1 MSHQTALSER
11 AWKNS
16 HEGPL
21 GVHIDTFAAWL
32 QEQGYAQFTIR
43 YFIRLVADLSRWLTR
58 HGFELNELQLSCID
72 EGVRVREEN
81 GYSRPG
87 DAVMLER
94 LLAFLQSIDAID
106 LPLCPPLEKTAA
118 DLLCTDYAEYLRK
131 ERGLSNATLKNYLPP
146 VQLFLLQ
153 HFGAGSI
160 CLGEL
165 DARKVSTF
173 ILEQAQHLHPNQV
186 KLVGTALRSFLRFL
200 FVDGAMSSDLSHC
213 VPKVPLWHMRGLP
226 RALAP
231 EQIEQVLS
239 HCDRTT
245 VVGKRDY
252 AILILLARLGL
263 RTGEVVA
270 LHVEDLHWSIGEI
283 IIHGKGASCDNLP
296 LTQELGEA
304 IVDYL
309 EHGRPRCSSR
319 DLFLRSKAPLRG
331 FATSVAISTLVRRA
345 LDRAGVDLPSK
356 GAHLF
361 RHGLACSML
370 RQGGTLEQIGVI
382 LRHHHP
388 DTTALY
394 AKVDLAGL
402 HSLAAPWLGGA
413 S

>member
-1 MSHQTALSER
+1 MSHQTALFER

-21 GVHIDTFAAWL
+21 GVHIDSFAAWL
-32 QEQGYAQFTIR
+32 QEQGYAKFTIR

-58 HGFELNELQLSCID
+58 HGFGLNELQLSCIN
-72 EGVRVREEN
+72 EFVRTRKKN
-81 GYSRPG
+81 GNFRPG

-94 LLAFLQSIDAID
+94 LLDFLQSIDAMD
-106 LPLCPPLEKTAA
+106 PPLRPPLEKTAI
-118 DLLCTDYAEYLRK
+118 DHLCADYAEYLRK
-131 ERGLSNATLKNYLPP
+131 ERGLSNATLKNYLPS

-153 HFGAGSI
+153 HFDTGPI
-160 CLGEL
+160 CFGEL
-165 DARKVSTF
+165 DGRKVSTF
-173 ILEQAQHLHPNQV
+173 ILEQTQHLHPSRV
-186 KLVGTALRSFLRFL
+186 KLVATALRSFLRFL
-200 FVDGAMSSDLSHC
+200 FVDGAITRDLSHC

-226 RALAP
+226 RALMP

-263 RTGEVVA
+263 RAGEVVA
-270 LHVEDLHWSIGEI
+270 LRLEDLHWTISEI
-283 IIHGKGASCDNLP
+283 IIHGKGASCDSLP

-309 EHGRPRCSSR
+309 EHSRPQCSSR
-319 DLFLRSKAPLRG
+319 VLFLRSRAPLRG
-331 FATSVAISTLVRRA
+331 FASSAAISCIVRRA
-345 LDRAGVDLPSK
+345 LDRAGVDLPGK

-370 RQGGTLEQIGVI
+370 LQGGTLEQIGVI
-382 LRHHHP
+382 LRHRHP

-402 HSLAAPWLGGA
+402 HSLAAPWPGGA